1 MTAVE
6 STAGSRAAIGSRVP
20 PTSRGSAPP
29 RPWLMLGIGVA
40 AQASGTLVVTTPALL
55 IPLFHAELGLGLAQA
70 GLLAALPTFGMVLT
84 LVAWGAVTDRYGER
98 WVLAGGLLL
107 TAAAATGAAIASAG
121 LRGSSRAAVGTLLLL
136 GLFLVLTGM
145 AAASTNAASGRVV
158 IGWFPAR
165 RRGLA
170 MGIRQTCQPLGVAVA
185 AVTVPPISAG
195 SGAGAAFLLGAL
207 LTGICAAACAL
218 WIVNPPRTPAPGSAG
233 PGSAGPARSSRRG
246 NGSRGGSHDSL
257 RRTVSPADRARAGA
271 AAGASSAAAGSAAAT
286 NPYRANGT
294 LWRIHLASA
303 LLVVPQF
310 TLSTFG
316 LVWLVSEQRWSPL
329 AAGVLLGASQFVGA
343 LGRIGVGMLS
353 DRLGTRL
360 RPLRWVAFA
369 AAATMAATGATGTP
383 GAVPIVV
390 IAFLLASCASV
401 ADNGLAYTAVAEIA
415 GIHWSGRALGAQN
428 TGQFLAASAVGPGIG
443 ALIGL
448 VGYPLAFLAAALA
461 PVLAAPIIPPASVE
475 STAESGD

>member
-1 MTAVE
+1 
-6 STAGSRAAIGSRVP
+6 
-20 PTSRGSAPP
+20 
-29 RPWLMLGIGVA
+29 MLGIGVA

-55 IPLFHAELGLGLAQA
+55 IPLFHTELGLGLAQA

-107 TAAAATGAAIASAG
+107 TAVATAGAAASCAGLSSGSSGPRASA
-121 LRGSSRAAVGTLLLL
+121 LVVVGA
-136 GLFLVLTGM
+136 FLVLTGM

-185 AVTVPPISAG
+185 AVTVPPLSAS
-195 SGAGAAFLLGAL
+195 SGAGSAFLLGAL
-207 LTGICAAACAL
+207 LTGACAVACIL
-218 WIVNPPRTPAPGSAG
+218 WIVNPPRKVPP
-233 PGSAGPARSSRRG
+233 RSTHLSWREKA
-246 NGSRGGSHDSL
+246 
-257 RRTVSPADRARAGA
+257 TTASPTT
-271 AAGASSAAAGSAAAT
+271 ASPTTA

-316 LVWLVSEQRWSPL
+316 LVWLVSEQRWNPL
-329 AAGVLLGASQFVGA
+329 AAGILLGASQFVGA
-343 LGRIGVGMLS
+343 LGRIAVGMLS

-369 AAATMAATGATGTP
+369 AALTMAMTAATGSP
-383 GAVPIVV
+383 GAVPFVV
-390 IAFLLASCASV
+390 IAYLLASCASV

-415 GIHWSGRALGAQN
+415 GIHWAGRALGAQN

-443 ALIGL
+443 LLIGL
-448 VGYPLAFLAAALA
+448 VGYPLAFLTAALA
-461 PVLAAPIIPPASVE
+461 PVLAAPLIPRAS
-475 STAESGD
+475 AERGE

>member
-1 MTAVE
+1 
-6 STAGSRAAIGSRVP
+6 
-20 PTSRGSAPP
+20 
-29 RPWLMLGIGVA
+29 MLGIGVA

-55 IPLFHAELGLGLAQA
+55 IPLFHTELGLGLAPA

-107 TAAAATGAAIASAG
+107 TAAAAVGAAVACIG
-121 LRGSSRAAVGTLLLL
+121 LGSGRSGAPSMGAFLTL
-136 GLFLVLTGM
+136 GVFLVLTGM

-195 SGAGAAFLLGAL
+195 SGAGAAFVLGAL
-207 LTGICAAACAL
+207 LTGACGVACAL
-218 WIVNPPRTPAPGSAG
+218 WIVNPPRKATPRATR
-233 PGSAGPARSSRRG
+233 PARPSWREKTSG
-246 NGSRGGSHDSL
+246 GGSYDSL
-257 RRTVSPADRARAGA
+257 RETVSPATTEGTTTA
-271 AAGASSAAAGSAAAT
+271 

-316 LVWLVSEQRWSPL
+316 LVWLVSDQHWSPL
-329 AAGVLLGASQFVGA
+329 AAGILLGASQFVGA
-343 LGRIGVGMLS
+343 LGRIGIGMLS

-360 RPLRWVAFA
+360 RPLRWVALA
-369 AAATMAATGATGTP
+369 AALTMAMTAATGSP
-383 GAVPIVV
+383 GAVPFVV
-390 IAFLLASCASV
+390 IAYLLASCASV

-415 GIHWSGRALGAQN
+415 GIHWAGRALGTQN

-461 PVLAAPIIPPASVE
+461 PVLAAPLIPPAS
-475 STAESGD
+475 AERME

>member
-1 MTAVE
+1 
-6 STAGSRAAIGSRVP
+6 
-20 PTSRGSAPP
+20 
-29 RPWLMLGIGVA
+29 MLGIGVA

-107 TAAAATGAAIASAG
+107 TAAAATGAAVAAAG
-121 LRGSSRAAVGTLLLL
+121 LHASSRAATGTLLVL

-207 LTGICAAACAL
+207 LTAVCAVACAL

-233 PGSAGPARSSRRG
+233 RASATPGAATRARFSRRG
-246 NGSRGGSHDSL
+246 NDARGGSYDSL
-257 RRTVSPADRARAGA
+257 RLTVSPADRARTGATAGA
-271 AAGASSAAAGSAAAT
+271 AAGASLAAAGSAAAA

-329 AAGVLLGASQFVGA
+329 AAGVLLGTSQFVGA

-369 AAATMAATGATGTP
+369 AAATMAATGATGAP

-461 PVLAAPIIPPASVE
+461 PVLAAPIIPSAGVE
-475 STAESGD
+475 TSADSRD

>member
-1 MTAVE
+1 
-6 STAGSRAAIGSRVP
+6 
-20 PTSRGSAPP
+20 
-29 RPWLMLGIGVA
+29 MLGIGVA

-55 IPLFHAELGLGLAQA
+55 IPLFHTELGLGLAQA

-84 LVAWGAVTDRYGER
+84 LVAWGAITDRYGER

-107 TAAAATGAAIASAG
+107 TAVTTAGAAVASTGLGSGAGSAHSASAFP
-121 LRGSSRAAVGTLLLL
+121 VL
-136 GLFLVLTGM
+136 GVLLVLTGM

-158 IGWFPAR
+158 IGWFPAK

-207 LTGICAAACAL
+207 LTGACVVACAL
-218 WIVNPPRTPAPGSAG
+218 WIVNPPRKASPGSL
-233 PGSAGPARSSRRG
+233 PLSRQEKASG
-246 NGSRGGSHDSL
+246 GGSHAPL
-257 RRTVSPADRARAGA
+257 RETVSPATTARTA
-271 AAGASSAAAGSAAAT
+271 AA

-316 LVWLVSEQRWSPL
+316 LVWLVSDQRWSPL
-329 AAGVLLGASQFVGA
+329 AAGILLGASQFVGA
-343 LGRIGVGMLS
+343 LGRIGIGMLS

-369 AAATMAATGATGTP
+369 AALTMAMTAATGSP
-383 GAVPIVV
+383 GAVPFVV
-390 IAFLLASCASV
+390 IAYLLASCASV

-415 GIHWSGRALGAQN
+415 GIHWAGRALGTQN

-461 PVLAAPIIPPASVE
+461 PVLAAPLIPPASAERVE
-475 STAESGD
+475 

>member
-1 MTAVE
+1 
-6 STAGSRAAIGSRVP
+6 
-20 PTSRGSAPP
+20 
-29 RPWLMLGIGVA
+29 MLGIGVA

-121 LRGSSRAAVGTLLLL
+121 LHGSSRAPGGTLLVL

-207 LTGICAAACAL
+207 LTGVCAVACAL

-233 PGSAGPARSSRRG
+233 PISAGPGSAGPVRSSRRES
-246 NGSRGGSHDSL
+246 GSRGGSHGSL
-257 RRTVSPADRARAGA
+257 RRTVSPAGWVPA
-271 AAGASSAAAGSAAAT
+271 SAAAA

-475 STAESGD
+475 TSAESGD